1 MGDIADRVRGESAA
15 KVNKEAWCVETPD
28 GLEFHNVKTDQ
39 PLDSDWSAVFARFGK
54 DPRYFRIKNDTV
66 KMRISEWQQ
75 SRRTE
80 DGDRDV
86 VTLHSYSY
94 DAAFERL
101 SQPPL
106 PDEEI
111 AEHRK
116 RVQRWKL
123 PKSLPIAT
131 TGEPVAAVINLADIQ
146 AGKSNNTDS
155 RLSGVD
161 ATIQRLLDGLE
172 NAQAWLER
180 CSQFHQIDEIVI
192 VNNGDPIEGCDGSY
206 GNQLFSVELDL
217 RDQLN
222 FVLDVWTTYA
232 RTLFPQFEK
241 GQFVSVLCNH
251 GQLSRQSG
259 RDNKTTEADNAGGF
273 LAETL
278 QRILSDRPEFDHV
291 RWTIPHDE
299 MTVFTEAAGVPIG
312 FTHGHRIPKADA
324 SGFESWLNG
333 QVRGDNLAHAAK
345 VWVTAHR
352 HSFQAFDLGSASVF
366 QCPSIDTGS
375 RWLRDRTGKFSRSGM
390 IAFLVGRHN
399 ALNWSDL
406 AFL

>member
-101 SQPPL
+101 PQPPL
-106 PDEEI
+106 SDEEI
-111 AEHRK
+111 AEHRR

-123 PKSLPIAT
+123 PPKLLTNANLEGPA
-131 TGEPVAAVINLADIQ
+131 AAVINLADIQ
-146 AGKSNNTDS
+146 GGKSEGG
-155 RLSGVD
+155 GVQ
-161 ATIQRLLDGLE
+161 ATINRLLDGLE
-172 NAQAWLER
+172 NVQRWLER
-180 CSQFHQIDEIVI
+180 CAEFHYINEIVI

-206 GNQLFSVELDL
+206 SSQLYSVELDL
-217 RDQLN
+217 RGQMN
-222 FVLDVWTTYA
+222 MALDLWEVYA

-241 GQFVSVLCNH
+241 AQFVSVLCNH
-251 GQLSRQSG
+251 GQLSRQNG
-259 RDNKTTEADNAGGF
+259 RDNKTGDADNAGGF

-278 QRILSDRPEFDHV
+278 QRILSEREEFSHV

-299 MTVFTEAAGVPIG
+299 MNVYTAAAGVPMA
-312 FTHGHRIPKADA
+312 FNHGHKIPGNDA
-324 SGFESWLNG
+324 SGFEKWLNG
-333 QVRGDNLAHAAK
+333 QVRGDHKAHEAK
-345 VWVTAHR
+345 IWVTAHR
-352 HSFQAFDLGSASVF
+352 HNFQCWDLGSTAAF
-366 QCPSIDTGS
+366 QAPSLDGGS
-375 RWLRDRTGKFSRSGM
+375 KYYRDRTGRFARAGL
-390 IAFLVGRHN
+390 IAFLVGDHF
-399 ALNWSDL
+399 ALKWSDL